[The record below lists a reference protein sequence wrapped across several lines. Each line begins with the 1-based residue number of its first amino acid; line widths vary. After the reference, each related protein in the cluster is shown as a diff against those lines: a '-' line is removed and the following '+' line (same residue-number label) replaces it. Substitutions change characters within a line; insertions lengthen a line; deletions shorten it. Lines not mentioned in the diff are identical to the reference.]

1 MEHFNLKFNLFVGK
15 IMFNGKSISRL
26 SKHICFNCCSAY
38 LKGKSRCSAFNQRVK
53 VEHLSWFIGGMI
65 IEVSGLAGMEQPG
78 RPRSYVNYADRTIS
92 DSTKESGMSIS
103 TKE

>member
-1 MEHFNLKFNLFVGK
+1 
-15 IMFNGKSISRL
+15 
-26 SKHICFNCCSAY
+26 
-38 LKGKSRCSAFNQRVK
+38 
-53 VEHLSWFIGGMI
+53 MI